1 MPLQIVRN
9 DITKM
14 KVDAIVNA
22 ANSSLLGGGGVDGC
36 IHRAAGPELLAEC
49 KTLGGCETGS
59 SKITKG
65 YRLPCKYVIHT
76 VGPRW
81 RDGKHGEQE
90 KLVSC
95 YRTSLALAKEHGCE
109 TVAFP
114 LISSGIYGYPK
125 DQALKVAIDTISDFL
140 LENDMTVY
148 IVIFDRKA
156 YQISEKLFSDIAAYI
171 DDTYVDAHTDSRASQ
186 LRRMQMLS
194 EEAICGAPMAAS
206 TKSLDDALS
215 QIDESFSEMLL
226 RKIDEKGMTDAQC
239 YKKANI
245 DRKLFSKIRS
255 DRLYK
260 PSKPTALAFAIALEL
275 PLDETKEMLMKAGF
289 ALSHSNKY
297 DIIIEYFIENGNY
310 NVFEINEA
318 LFAFDQ
324 SLLGAYSLKEMV
336 ENMNVKKTLG
346 IGIGAV
352 IAGLGAYKYFTGKE
366 PQKYSNKWFDTVSDE
381 VLKTEREVVRKQ
393 FCSAGD
399 DFSLAVRLENLL
411 RVFDSV
417 LSKRA
422 WGDETPHGPGYH
434 REHGYNLYK
443 DD

>member
-49 KTLGGCETGS
+49 KTLGGCETGNA
-59 SKITKG
+59 KITKG
-65 YRLPCKYVIHT
+65 YRLPCKYVIHA

-81 RDGKHGEQE
+81 RDGKHGERE

-206 TKSLDDALS
+206 AKSLDDALS

-255 DRLYK
+255 DKLYK
-260 PSKPTALAFAIALEL
+260 PSKPTVLAFAIALEL

-289 ALSHSNKY
+289 ALSHSNKF
-297 DIIIEYFIENGNY
+297 DIIIEYFIEHGNY

-324 SLLGAYSLKEMV
+324 SLLGA
-336 ENMNVKKTLG
+336 
-346 IGIGAV
+346 
-352 IAGLGAYKYFTGKE
+352 
-366 PQKYSNKWFDTVSDE
+366 
-381 VLKTEREVVRKQ
+381 
-393 FCSAGD
+393 
-399 DFSLAVRLENLL
+399 
-411 RVFDSV
+411 
-417 LSKRA
+417 
-422 WGDETPHGPGYH
+422 
-434 REHGYNLYK
+434 
-443 DD
+443 